1 MAKIWKSRKEVTGC
15 IRRHNRKRGD
25 GVMLSKFKGN
35 NDPSTENSVFDN
47 TVTDCDDET
56 DVSSS

>member
-1 MAKIWKSRKEVTGC
+1 
-15 IRRHNRKRGD
+15 
-25 GVMLSKFKGN
+25 MLSKFKGN